1 MAVEWKKLAYHIS
14 ELTVEEQEVVGRLTG
29 GSLDGI
35 ALGIAD
41 NNVVQM
47 DDAGPAASGEYAR
60 FTANGIEGRP
70 AADVMGDLSGQAAA
84 TFSMNTQKIS
94 ALLDPT
100 ADQEA
105 ATKKYVD
112 DRVVR
117 NIEYILYEGGTVL
130 STGAKDIVELSF
142 ACTLVGWRLF
152 SPDESGAIKID
163 IWKDSYANFPPT
175 DADTMCNG
183 HEPEITATGNKATDD
198 DLSDWTTQAISV
210 GDVLRFNVD
219 SCTTITRAVLV
230 LKVTV

>member
-1 MAVEWKKLAYHIS
+1 MAVEWTKIAYYED
-14 ELTVEEQEVVGRLTG
+14 ELLIAEQEVVGRLTG
-29 GSLDGI
+29 GVLDGI

-84 TFSMNTQKIS
+84 PFSMNSQKIT

-112 DRVVR
+112 DRI
-117 NIEYILYEGGTVL
+117 NKSYSITIENPSDSDDITIAYTDVAITVTAIEAVITAGTSVTFWIMHNPDRTAAGLEVDDTIFTCNSLTTGNGWSSGFEDATIPAASFIWIEAGTV
-130 STGAKDIVELSF
+130 TGVVTEL
-142 ACTLVGWRLF
+142 
-152 SPDESGAIKID
+152 
-163 IWKDSYANFPPT
+163 
-175 DADTMCNG
+175 
-183 HEPEITATGNKATDD
+183 HITIFYT
-198 DLSDWTTQAISV
+198 
-210 GDVLRFNVD
+210 VD
-219 SCTTITRAVLV
+219 
-230 LKVTV
+230 